1 MIKDM
6 TKKHLPNNIADTL
19 INGLNMASWS
29 YQADTKRFEL
39 QENAEGATGWT
50 HAELNA
56 EDAGVLDLIHP
67 EDRGELESQ
76 LVQCAAGEEPLVSTE
91 FRLRHRTG
99 GYFWMRCSGTCG
111 DTNGHQLTGL
121 IENIHRHKLNEQALV
136 ESEEKFHK
144 VVSGAGIGIMII
156 QNGRLAFANTFLLD
170 LINVSQIELKMMEID
185 DILHPGD
192 RSAGGR
198 TAMLRFQNERS
209 DFKQE
214 LHLRIKCGKKWR
226 SMACNGTVI
235 EWNGR
240 PAVLQFMSDVTE
252 KERLE
257 GDLRQSQKMEAVGQL
272 AGGVAHDF
280 RNMLNVILGYGRML
294 EKKVEPDSRESTY
307 IDRMLEAGARAESL
321 VQQLLTFSRKEAM
334 NPELFAPQA
343 AAGGLIRIIGR
354 ILGKDID
361 IELDYR
367 KNQDFLVN
375 ADRGQFEQVLTNLC
389 VNARDAMDAKG
400 ELKIYFELDDVKDDI
415 STVFSDT
422 KPGKFVKMS
431 VTDTG
436 SGISPEDMEHI
447 FEPFFTTKDT
457 GKGTGLGLATVFAIV
472 KRHKGLIRIDS
483 TKGVGTTFHIYLP
496 VAEQLSN

>member
-1 MIKDM
+1 MAKDM
-6 TKKHLPNNIADTL
+6 TKKHLPIDIADTL
-19 INGLNMASWS
+19 INGFNMAVWTYHS
-29 YQADTKRFEL
+29 DKRQFEIV
-39 QENAEGATGWT
+39 ENAESATGWT
-50 HAELNA
+50 PEELKDENSGA
-56 EDAGVLDLIHP
+56 FDLIHP
-67 EDRGELESQ
+67 EDRGDLELQ
-76 LVQCAAGEEPLVSTE
+76 LRECVAGEEPLLSAE

-99 GYFWMRCSGTCG
+99 GYFWMRCSGSRPDG
-111 DTNGHQLTGL
+111 IEGGLTGL
-121 IENIHRHKLNEQALV
+121 IENIHRHKLNEHALV

-170 LINVSQIELKMMEID
+170 LINITQVELMMMEID

-192 RSAGGR
+192 RAAGGR
-198 TAMLRFQNERS
+198 TSMLRFQNEGT
-209 DFKQE
+209 DFNQE
-214 LHLRIKCGKKWR
+214 LHLRIKSGKEWR
-226 SMACNGTVI
+226 SMASNVTVI
-235 EWNGR
+235 DWNGR
-240 PAVLQFMSDVTE
+240 PAVLLFMSDVTE

-294 EKKVEPDSRESTY
+294 EKKVEPESRERTY

-343 AAGGLIRIIGR
+343 AAGGLIKIIGR
-354 ILGKDID
+354 ILGKEIA
-361 IELDYR
+361 IELDYE
-367 KNQDFLVN
+367 KDQDFLVN

-400 ELKIYFELDDVKDDI
+400 NLKIYFELEDVVDDI
-415 STVFSDT
+415 STVFADT
-422 KPGKFVKMS
+422 QPGKFVKMS
-431 VTDTG
+431 VSDTG
-436 SGISPEDMEHI
+436 SGISQEDMEHI
-447 FEPFFTTKDT
+447 FEPFFTTKET

-472 KRHKGLIRIDS
+472 NRHKGLIRIES
-483 TKGVGTTFHIYLP
+483 TVGTGTTFNIYLP
-496 VAEQLSN
+496 VAEQ

>member
-1 MIKDM
+1 MQKDM
-6 TKKHLPNNIADTL
+6 TKMHLPQDISATI
-19 INGLNMASWS
+19 INGFNMAVWS
-29 YQADTKRFEL
+29 YRADEKKFEL
-39 QENAEGATGWT
+39 KDNAEGTTGWT
-50 HAELNA
+50 QQELESENVSFL
-56 EDAGVLDLIHP
+56 ELVHP
-67 EDRGELESQ
+67 DERGELESQ
-76 LVQCAAGEEPLVSTE
+76 LTHCASGEEPLVSTE

-99 GYFWMRCSGTCG
+99 GYFWMRCSGTRG
-111 DTNGHQLTGL
+111 ENDGNILTGL
-121 IENIHRHKLNEQALV
+121 IENIHRHKLNEQALL

-144 VVSGAGIGIMII
+144 VVSGAAIGIMII

-170 LINVSQIELKMMEID
+170 LLNVSQLELKMMEID

-192 RSAGGR
+192 RVAGGR
-198 TAMLRFQNERS
+198 TAMLRYQNEGA
-209 DFKQE
+209 DFNQE
-214 LHLRIKCGKKWR
+214 LHLRIKCEKKWR

-240 PAVLQFMSDVTE
+240 PAVLQFMTDVTE

-257 GDLRQSQKMEAVGQL
+257 SDLRQSQKMEAVGQL

-294 EKKVEPDSRESTY
+294 EKKVEPESRERNY

-343 AAGGLIRIIGR
+343 AAGGLLNIIGR
-354 ILGKDID
+354 ILGKDIK

-367 KNQDFLVN
+367 KDQDFLVN

-400 ELKIYFELDDVKDDI
+400 ELKIFFERDKVEDGI
-415 STVFSDT
+415 SAVFADT
-422 KPGKFVKMS
+422 KPGEFVKMS

-447 FEPFFTTKDT
+447 FEPFFTTKET

-496 VAEQLSN
+496 VAEQ